1 MRLAK
6 TRTVAVKIAA
16 ASEGTRKYVLSGKAL
31 LHRAQFSLCNR
42 HKRSIPMKYRLKKLA
57 DQVIVITGA
66 TSGIGLTTARRAAQR
81 GAKLVLAARNED
93 ALKQLVVELGKRGC
107 EATYAVADVGVESDV
122 RRIAQIA
129 MDRFGGFD
137 TWVNNAGISIFGRN
151 EDVSLKDQRRLFE
164 TNFWG
169 VVHGSLVAVE
179 HLKQRGGGAIINL
192 GSEVSDRAIPLQGMY
207 SASKHAVK
215 GFTDSLR
222 LELEA
227 EGIPVSVTLIKP
239 AAVDTMFLEHA
250 KNYMEV
256 EPKLPSPIYAPE
268 VAADAIL
275 HAAENSTRDLFVGG
289 AAKLVSSG
297 AHYAPRILDQLM
309 QRLMFRQQK
318 TDIPARDRSHNSLY
332 VPGSDLQER
341 QGYPGHV
348 FESSVYTKASMH
360 PKTVMA
366 LMLGAGLALIALWR
380 YRQSPAR

>member
-1 MRLAK
+1 M
-6 TRTVAVKIAA
+6 KI
-16 ASEGTRKYVLSGKAL
+16 
-31 LHRAQFSLCNR
+31 
-42 HKRSIPMKYRLKKLA
+42 RLKKLPE
-57 DQVIVITGA
+57 QVIVITGA

-93 ALKQLVVELGKRGC
+93 ALKQLVQELAKQGR
-107 EATYAVADVGVESDV
+107 EAAYAVADVGVEEDV
-122 RRIAQIA
+122 RNVAQIA
-129 MDRFGGFD
+129 IDRFGGFD

-151 EDVSLKDQRRLFE
+151 EDVSLKDQRRLFD

-169 VVHGSLVAVE
+169 VVHGSLVALE

-227 EGIPVSVTLIKP
+227 ENVPVSVTLIKP
-239 AAVDTMFLEHA
+239 AAVDTMFIEHA
-250 KNYMEV
+250 KNYMDV
-256 EPKLPSPIYAPE
+256 EPRLPPPIYAPE

-275 HAAENSTRDLFVGG
+275 HAAENIKRDIFIGA

-297 AHYAPRILDQLM
+297 AHHAPRLLDQYM
-309 QRLMFRQQK
+309 KRFMFGQQESDVP
-318 TDIPARDRSHNSLY
+318 TRDRSQHSLY
-332 VPGSDLQER
+332 VSGSDLQER

-348 FESSVYTKASMH
+348 FESSMYTTASMH
-360 PKTVMA
+360 PKTA
-366 LMLGAGLALIALWR
+366 LALLAGAGLALIALWR